1 LPVVHTPPPH
11 GLRQRLGY
19 FVVVRERGEKAATA
33 SAEATTDK
41 LPCPWIMRTPYH
53 QRCPPSTQCPPDWH
67 GSGARSS
74 FRPMQLLELAR
85 ELEPIL
91 EAGGRLVRLGSGDPV
106 VFVGDIHGD
115 LDALERVLLLGRES
129 VTVFLGDLV
138 DRGPSS
144 REVLAR
150 AMVAKLER
158 PRSIHLLMGNH
169 EAWGLARFRPAD
181 FWESLPPDESA
192 AIAASLVSWPLAA
205 WHPAG
210 VLALHGALPDVTA
223 VDEILDV
230 VPGGPEWR
238 DITWGD
244 WGDDST
250 GDRQTGSRPLHGA
263 AAFAARADRLGIHVL
278 VRSHQPDAPLYLYGD
293 RCLTLFT
300 SSAYGEARRIA
311 LLPPERSVRTARD
324 LDLVHL

>member
-1 LPVVHTPPPH
+1 
-11 GLRQRLGY
+11 
-19 FVVVRERGEKAATA
+19 
-33 SAEATTDK
+33 
-41 LPCPWIMRTPYH
+41 
-53 QRCPPSTQCPPDWH
+53 
-67 GSGARSS
+67 
-74 FRPMQLLELAR
+74 MQLLELVR

-91 EAGGRLVRLGSGDPV
+91 AAGSRLVRLGSADPV

-129 VTVFLGDLV
+129 VVVFLGDLV

-144 REVLAR
+144 REVLTR
-150 AMVAKLER
+150 AIAAKLER
-158 PRSIHLLMGNH
+158 PRAIHLLMGNH

-192 AIAASLVSWPLAA
+192 AIAASLASLPLAA

-210 VLALHGALPDVTA
+210 VLALHGALPDVAA
-223 VDEILDV
+223 VDGIVDV
-230 VPGGPEWR
+230 VLGGPEWR

-244 WGDDST
+244 WSDGLP
-250 GDRQTGSRPLHGA
+250 GHRQTGSRPLHGA
-263 AAFAARADRLGIHVL
+263 ADFAARADRLELQVL

-300 SSAYGEARRIA
+300 SCAYGEARRIA

-324 LDLVHL
+324 LDLVQL